1 MNKKHILIMILCCLI
16 PVAGFAAVTLFK
28 LPLNSLV
35 YGAMILVCPIAMIF
49 MMKSMFQDHKPDS
62 SKSDVPGC
70 HSETIDV
77 VAKEK

>member
-28 LPLNSLV
+28 LPLNGLV
-35 YGAMILVCPIAMIF
+35 YGAMILLCPIAMIF

-62 SKSDVPGC
+62 SKSDVPSC
-70 HSETIDV
+70 HSESVDV
-77 VAKEK
+77 VVKEK